1 MTKAWLIRRLSLVG
15 LVFFGLPVI
24 REIPLFSFLTFP
36 TRHGYWWPISYEQL
50 ALGRFDD
57 LTWTLLPSGFSKLVI
72 PAGLLGLG
80 ALICVT
86 AGVGMV
92 RPSAR
97 WIYPMSV
104 ATLGWFAISASTS
117 IVLLGRLLSSS
128 WGIKVFLDAEMGGY
142 MVALSVALTLI
153 AGLVSRLEVSGREG
167 L

>member
-1 MTKAWLIRRLSLVG
+1 MTKAWLIRRLSLFA
-15 LVFFGLPVI
+15 LVFFGLPVL

-36 TRHGYWWPISYEQL
+36 TRHGYWWPIFYQEL
-50 ALGRFDD
+50 ALGRFDG
-57 LTWTLLPSGFSKLVI
+57 LMWSLLPSGASRLVI
-72 PAGLLGLG
+72 AAGFLGLG
-80 ALICVT
+80 ALVCAT
-86 AGVGMV
+86 AVLGVV
-92 RPSAR
+92 RPSAP

-128 WGIKVFLDAEMGGY
+128 WGMKVFLDAEMGGY
-142 MVALSVALTLI
+142 MVALSVALTLV